1 MKTQTA
7 KYTSPGNA
15 TLTVYAKQGRQAITV
30 AVRFR
35 TPDGKTQT
43 GCKDTFALDQEADA
57 LAMWERRKAEAVKV
71 GWVEKVKTP
80 RSQAF
85 VTLPPPPG
93 LAAPTKKG
101 KAA

>member
-15 TLTVYAKQGRQAITV
+15 TLTVYAKQGKQAITV

-71 GWVEKVKTP
+71 GWVERVKTP
-80 RSQAF
+80 RAQAF
-85 VTLPPPPG
+85 TVLPAPPG
-93 LAAPTKKG
+93 VPSKKG